1 MFSRSLA
8 VFSRPVTVLCRRQD
22 VHISNCSFL
31 GNVGGGV
38 MMGLHK
44 LSDFGVPPAHPTQI
58 EIENCTI
65 EGAGTVT
72 YHSGHHGHTLSRGN
86 IAIKLRNDSI
96 EFIDRGLQL

>member
-1 MFSRSLA
+1 
-8 VFSRPVTVLCRRQD
+8 
-22 VHISNCSFL
+22 
-31 GNVGGGV
+31 
-38 MMGLHK
+38 MGLHK

-86 IAIKLRNDSI
+86 HRH
-96 EFIDRGLQL
+96 